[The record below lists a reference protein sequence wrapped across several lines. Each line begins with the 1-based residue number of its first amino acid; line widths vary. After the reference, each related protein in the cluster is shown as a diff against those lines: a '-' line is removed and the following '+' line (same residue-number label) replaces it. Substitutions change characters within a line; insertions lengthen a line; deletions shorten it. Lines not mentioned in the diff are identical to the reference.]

1 MWIALVAG
9 IVVGWVVLAGLVAL
23 ALGRAVRVAERR
35 RPRVRRPARPARTAI
50 GRTVQAVTGQ
60 IPVIGVR
67 TLKAVT
73 GAIPIIRPRSS

>member
-1 MWIALVAG
+1 MWIALVVA
-9 IVVGWVVLAGLVAL
+9 IVAGWVLLAAVIAL

-35 RPRVRRPARPARTAI
+35 RPKVRVQRPARTAL
-50 GRTVQAVTGQ
+50 GRAVQAATGQ

-73 GAIPIIRPRSS
+73 GAIPIIRPRRS

>member
-1 MWIALVAG
+1 MWIALIVAIVAG
-9 IVVGWVVLAGLVAL
+9 WVLLAGLIAL

-35 RPRVRRPARPARTAI
+35 RPKVRVHRPARTAF
-50 GRTVQAVTGQ
+50 GRAVQAATGQ
-60 IPVIGVR
+60 IPIIGVR

>member
-1 MWIALVAG
+1 MWIALVVA
-9 IVVGWVVLAGLVAL
+9 IVAGWVLLAALIAL

-35 RPRVRRPARPARTAI
+35 RPKVRVPRPARTAF
-50 GRTVQAVTGQ
+50 GRAVQAATGQ